1 MPDGNLPEITL
12 KGCTWAML
20 VLIYIFIIFL
30 SKGKVLI
37 RSHKNLTQGLVLILP
52 KFLLI
57 FAFWHMI
64 YLTASYEEVLFGSNM
79 RYEFFS
85 QLFLQHQ
92 EFIYSR
98 VGGGGNVFSK
108 WN

>member
-1 MPDGNLPEITL
+1 MEINLPEITL

-20 VLIYIFIIFL
+20 VLIYIFITFISF
-30 SKGKVLI
+30 KRQVLI
-37 RSHKNLTQGLVLILP
+37 KSYKNLTQGLVLILP

-79 RYEFFS
+79 RYEFFY
-85 QLFLQHQ
+85 QMFLQHQ

-98 VGGGGNVFSK
+98 GGEKVFSQ